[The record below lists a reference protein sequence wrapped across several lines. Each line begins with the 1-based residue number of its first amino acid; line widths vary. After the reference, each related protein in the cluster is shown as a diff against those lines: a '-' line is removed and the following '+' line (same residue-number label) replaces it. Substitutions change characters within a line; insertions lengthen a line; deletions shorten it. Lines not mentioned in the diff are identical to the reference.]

1 MDGKKVYQIEINGIQ
16 ESVNAVEALNKQL
29 NELESRIKVLEK
41 SNVKVSST
49 LSSTSSG
56 GGSKSSLNEEEKL
69 AKQIEQIDAKRKA
82 YSKEIYQNYLA
93 AKDVLDATVKD
104 QKQISAQ
111 ERLQAN
117 NYTNTMAGLKQEL
130 KDLKT
135 VMNGTDL
142 GDEAF
147 ADMTQ
152 RANELTTKLKE
163 LEAAYGQFGR
173 NVGNY
178 QSAFDGLGK
187 VSVSINGVT
196 REFNNLMQA
205 QKAVRNEM
213 GILIDKGK
221 ENTTQYKKL
230 EQELERLAK
239 SQKKLN
245 SAMNDAKASSK
256 TMDDLLDTFES
267 FGALA
272 QVGQGFATL
281 FGFDKSEME
290 QQIAK
295 LVALQNVLKGI
306 EKIRQQMN
314 TGEGIGGWFKQGSK
328 GIDQFVAKLAGAEI
342 RMGKI
347 IGSSKSASIAL
358 NGLASILKG
367 LGTGAI
373 VGGTIMVINKLNE
386 FSQTAVKAGDASKV
400 LGSSVDYT
408 TEKLEKLRKTNTN
421 NYLVGITDEFG
432 AASNSANIFIRSLD
446 TLIDKLKEMNEIPV
460 IEFDSKIASEGL
472 QNGLPT
478 GVPTMF
484 KALESLGI
492 GDKEFKY
499 LDPKPLQEFKKEFV
513 SLAKTIESY
522 EKPKTGWGKVN
533 NIFESILPDAIT
545 PTGQQRK
552 ALGAMGSYILGDFVK
567 EIETTMNKAK
577 KEMSTF
583 GYVTDETKKH
593 IVDLKNEMHDNEAL
607 NIIFANLD
615 KFTRNS
621 EQAQKVIDALKKSY
635 EDFADSVANPKQL
648 DPSKL
653 LQLQIDAMEDSE
665 EKIRK
670 QNELNRKKE
679 IAEANFNPEYTKAIN
694 AKYNRELDE
703 NLKAYRKSKKQEAD
717 QKKKEDR
724 DIQKELDEYRLQ
736 LMREGLAKQLKEL
749 QNEEKYKR
757 QEIIDSEKN
766 VGERLGL
773 LRQVY
778 NKKELELKRDWAH
791 DVEEIYENMYRN
803 IQKIEDEAAE
813 KQRNNDSSGL
823 ETETAQ
829 KKQNIVFDSTNPNDL
844 NMRKEYYNDLLK
856 IELDASNKE
865 LEIQKKNLEEKK
877 RLDEEEEN
885 RRTKNVADAKT
896 VKAVMDELSK
906 VPEPSDAD
914 YAAIEQK
921 LQEQLNGMRGELV
934 DSYNKGEIDFKQF
947 CDLIKKE
954 QVAHNAA
961 MKAIE
966 DEYNADSDA
975 ALQENLDKKQNDYN
989 TYYQNVLSV
998 IRQKQD
1004 EINKK
1009 MQATPVKENDWGV
1022 VQISRTKE
1030 QYKGALEQY
1039 RNLADEIKQQK
1050 EKLKQSLDN
1059 NEITAEDFF
1068 MRNQE
1073 LEAMEESVNKSIKNI
1088 TEKQKMLLSDFI
1100 QSIQKYIQ
1108 DAVQSFNQILSAL
1121 YDAQNNAFDKE
1132 QEELDKLNEELEK
1145 KLDEQEEMVQ
1155 KHKSAIDSI
1164 EDELATARGSRR
1176 QHLIDQLNAEMAAEK
1191 AAQKQK
1197 QKIQKEQEKAQKK
1210 QDELEKKRRK
1220 AQYER
1225 DLVQAIVNGA
1235 MAVTYAAMN
1244 AWPVPAI
1251 PMMALAAATTAA
1263 QIAIM
1268 ASNKP
1273 YAKGGQLDGGVAQ
1286 GKRHKDGGIPV
1297 LGGRASIEGGEFI
1310 TNRITTEKNVGV
1322 LDFINSKHKK
1332 LTLDDFIDFYGS
1344 GSIKKNILSQK
1355 RTFADGGVIPT
1366 LNNEYGFDDRLLT
1379 AFEDYSK
1386 RPVVVSVVDIN
1397 NKQADVRRVQALA
1410 GIDV

>member
-1 MDGKKVYQIEINGIQ
+1 MDGKKIYQIQINGIQ

-29 NELESRIKVLEK
+29 NELENRIKALEK
-41 SNVKVSST
+41 SNVKVGTSS
-49 LSSTSSG
+49 SSG
-56 GGSKSSLNEEEKL
+56 GGSKSSLNEEEKI

-93 AKDVLDATVKD
+93 AKDVLDETVKD
-104 QKQISAQ
+104 QKTISAQ

-147 ADMTQ
+147 GEMTQ

-187 VSVSINGVT
+187 VSVTINGMVQ
-196 REFNNLMQA
+196 EFDNLKQA
-205 QKAVRNEM
+205 TKALRDGMGVLEVQGKKDTKMYKEM
-213 GILIDKGK
+213 
-221 ENTTQYKKL
+221 ER
-230 EQELERLAK
+230 ELEKVSKAQLR
-239 SQKKLN
+239 LN

-256 TMDDLLDTFES
+256 AMDDILDTFES
-267 FGALA
+267 FAALG
-272 QVGQGFATL
+272 QVTQGFSAL
-281 FGFDKSEME
+281 FGFDNNEIERSI
-290 QQIAK
+290 QK
-295 LVALQNVLKGI
+295 LVALQNVVKGI
-306 EKIRQQMN
+306 EKLRQQMN
-314 TGEGIGGWFKQGSK
+314 TGEGFGKMFSVASNSVDK
-328 GIDQFVAKLAGAEI
+328 FVANLAGAEV

-347 IGSSKSASIAL
+347 IGSSKQASIAL
-358 NGLASILKG
+358 NGLSTAIKGIGGVGITAGLMLLMNVLEKLAGNLKKWF
-367 LGTGAI
+367 TG
-373 VGGTIMVINKLNE
+373 GFE
-386 FSQTAVKAGDASKV
+386 AGDATKL
-400 LGSSVDYT
+400 LGDAVDG
-408 TEKLEKLRKTNTN
+408 LSQKTQRLLNEN
-421 NYLVGITDEFG
+421 VEDYIGGITKESS
-432 AASNSANIFIRSLD
+432 AATWSIQLLTGQIEGFIRELKDLEGVNLSKF
-446 TLIDKLKEMNEIPV
+446 DKLSSLALLDVNT
-460 IEFDSKIASEGL
+460 IEEAR
-472 QNGLPT
+472 
-478 GVPTMF
+478 M
-484 KALESLGI
+484 
-492 GDKEFKY
+492 KY
-499 LDPKPLQEFKKEFV
+499 LDLAEQIQKLERNAENSNWPTWLYNLGSGVNGLRRDFKEVGNVIANDFLARAQET
-513 SLAKTIESY
+513 S
-522 EKPKTGWGKVN
+522 
-533 NIFESILPDAIT
+533 
-545 PTGQQRK
+545 RK
-552 ALGAMGSYILGDFVK
+552 AR
-567 EIETTMNKAK
+567 N
-577 KEMSTF
+577 EMETF
-583 GYVTDETKKH
+583 GYITITTKRE
-593 IVDLKNEMHDNEAL
+593 IIQLKEELNENMSSRGIFNNIEKFCDNADDYKKQ
-607 NIIFANLD
+607 ID
-615 KFTRNS
+615 KIREGIDS
-621 EQAQKVIDALKKSY
+621 LSLSVEKVNPEKKLQY
-635 EDFADSVANPKQL
+635 E
-648 DPSKL
+648 
-653 LQLQIDAMEDSE
+653 IDAMKNSED
-665 EKIRK
+665 KIRK
-670 QNELNRKKE
+670 QNELNRRKE
-679 IAEANFNPEYTKAIN
+679 IASVGFNPEYTDAIN
-694 AKYNRELDE
+694 AKYKRELAE
-703 NLKAYRKSKKQEAD
+703 NLEAYRKQKKQEAD

-749 QNEEKYKR
+749 QNEENYKR

-766 VGERLGL
+766 VDERLGL

-778 NKKELELKRDWAH
+778 NKKELELKRDWAYE
-791 DVEEIYENMYRN
+791 VEQVYEKMYDN

-813 KQRNNDSSGL
+813 RQRNNDSSGF

-829 KKQNIVFDSTNPNDL
+829 KKQNIVFDSTDPNNL
-844 NMRKEYYNDLLK
+844 NMRKEYYNDLLR

-896 VKAVMDELSK
+896 VNAVMEELAK

-961 MKAIE
+961 MRAIE
-966 DEYNADSDA
+966 DEYNADSEA
-975 ALQENLDKKQNDYN
+975 ALQENLEKKQNDYN
-989 TYYQNVLSV
+989 TYYQNVLSS

-1009 MQATPVKENDWGV
+1009 METTPVKQNDWGV
-1022 VQISRTKE
+1022 VQISRSKE
-1030 QYKGALEQY
+1030 QYSAALEQY
-1039 RNLADEIKQQK
+1039 KALSEEIKQQK

-1073 LEAMEESVNKSIKNI
+1073 LESMEESVTKSIKNVE
-1088 TEKQKMLLSDFI
+1088 EKQKMILADFI

-1108 DAVQSFNQILSAL
+1108 AAMQSFNQVLSAL
-1121 YDAQNNAFDKE
+1121 YEAQQNAFDDE
-1132 QEELDKLNEELEK
+1132 QEELDKLNDELRE
-1145 KLDEQEEMVQ
+1145 KLDEQEELYN
-1155 KHKSAIDSI
+1155 KHKSTIDSI
-1164 EDELATARGSRR
+1164 EDELANSRGSRR
-1176 QHLIDQLNAEMAAEK
+1176 QHLIDQLNAEMAAER
-1191 AAQKQK
+1191 AAAKQK

-1210 QDELEKKRRK
+1210 QDALDKKRKK

-1273 YAKGGQLDGGVAQ
+1273 YGKGGQLDGGVAQ
-1286 GKRHKDGGIPV
+1286 GKSHKDGGIPV

-1310 TNRITTEKNVGV
+1310 TNRVTTEKNVD
-1322 LDFINSKHKK
+1322 LLEYINSKKK
-1332 LTLDDFIDFYGS
+1332 KIDISDLIDFYSNGK
-1344 GSIKKNILSQK
+1344 GVK
-1355 RTFADGGVIPT
+1355 RGVSSASKARFENGGIVPT
-1366 LNNEYGFDDRLLT
+1366 LSTDFDINDRLLD
-1379 AFEDYSK
+1379 AMDYYSN

-1410 GIDV
+1410 GLS

>member
-41 SNVKVSST
+41 SNVKVSSS
-49 LSSTSSG
+49 LPSSSSG
-56 GGSKSSLNEEEKL
+56 GGSKSSLNEEEKI

-93 AKDVLDATVKD
+93 AKDVLDETVKD
-104 QKQISAQ
+104 QKQIAAA

-117 NYTNTMAGLKQEL
+117 SYSNTMQGMKEKL
-130 KDLKT
+130 KDIQTLRQ
-135 VMNGTDL
+135 VTDISS
-142 GDEAF
+142 DAF
-147 ADMTQ
+147 KQMTAD
-152 RANELTTKLKE
+152 ANELVEKLKE
-163 LEAAYGQFGR
+163 LEAQTGSFGR

-187 VSVSINGVT
+187 VSVTINGIVQ
-196 REFNNLMQA
+196 EFNNLKQA
-205 QKAVRNEM
+205 TKALRDGMGVLEVQGKKDTKMYKEM
-213 GILIDKGK
+213 
-221 ENTTQYKKL
+221 ER
-230 EQELERLAK
+230 ELEKVSKAQLR
-239 SQKKLN
+239 LN
-245 SAMNDAKASSK
+245 SAMNDAKSSSK
-256 TMDDLLDTFES
+256 AMDDLLDTFES
-267 FGALA
+267 FAALG
-272 QVGQGFATL
+272 QVTQGFSAL
-281 FGFDKSEME
+281 FGFDNNEIERSI
-290 QQIAK
+290 QK
-295 LVALQNVLKGI
+295 LVALQNVVKGI
-306 EKIRQQMN
+306 EKLRQQMN
-314 TGEGIGGWFKQGSK
+314 TGEGFGKMFSTASK
-328 GIDQFVAKLAGAEI
+328 GVDQFVANLAGAEV

-347 IGSSKSASIAL
+347 IGSSKQASIAL
-358 NGLASILKG
+358 NGLSTAIKGIGGVGITAGLMLLMNVLEKLAGNLKKWF
-367 LGTGAI
+367 TG
-373 VGGTIMVINKLNE
+373 GFE
-386 FSQTAVKAGDASKV
+386 AGDATKLLGDAVDGLSQKTQRLLNENVEDYIGGITKESSAATWSIQLLTGQIEGFIRELKDLEGVNLSKFDK
-400 LGSSVDYT
+400 LSSLALLNVNNIEEARQKYLDLA
-408 TEKLEKLRKTNTN
+408 EQIQKLERNAENSNWPTWLYNLTSGVNGLRRDFKE
-421 NYLVGITDEFG
+421 VGNVIANDFLARAQETSRKARNEMETFGYITITTKNE
-432 AASNSANIFIRSLD
+432 IIQ
-446 TLIDKLKEMNEIPV
+446 LKQEMNENMSSRGV
-460 IEFDSKIASEGL
+460 FNNIEKFCDNAEDYKKQIDKIREGL
-472 QNGLPT
+472 D
-478 GVPTMF
+478 
-484 KALESLGI
+484 SL
-492 GDKEFKY
+492 
-499 LDPKPLQEFKKEFV
+499 
-513 SLAKTIESY
+513 SLSVE
-522 EKPKTGWGKVN
+522 KVN
-533 NIFESILPDAIT
+533 PE
-545 PTGQQRK
+545 
-552 ALGAMGSYILGDFVK
+552 
-567 EIETTMNKAK
+567 K
-577 KEMSTF
+577 K
-583 GYVTDETKKH
+583 
-593 IVDLKNEMHDNEAL
+593 L
-607 NIIFANLD
+607 
-615 KFTRNS
+615 
-621 EQAQKVIDALKKSY
+621 QY
-635 EDFADSVANPKQL
+635 E
-648 DPSKL
+648 
-653 LQLQIDAMEDSE
+653 IDAMENSE
-665 EKIRK
+665 AKIRK
-670 QNELNRKKE
+670 QNELNRRKE
-679 IAEANFNPEYTKAIN
+679 IASVGFNPEYTKAIN
-694 AKYNRELDE
+694 AKYKRELDE
-703 NLKAYRKSKKQEAD
+703 NLEAFRKQKKQELD
-717 QKKKEDR
+717 QKKKEER

-749 QNEEKYKR
+749 QNEENYKK

-766 VGERLGL
+766 VDERLGL

-778 NKKELELKRDWAH
+778 NKKELELKRDWAYE
-791 DVEEIYENMYRN
+791 VEQVYEKMYDN

-813 KQRNNDSSGL
+813 KQRNNDSTGL
-823 ETETAQ
+823 ETDTSQ
-829 KKQNIVFDSTNPNDL
+829 KKQNITFDSTNPNDL

-865 LEIQKKNLEEKK
+865 LEIQNKNLEKKK
-877 RLDEEEEN
+877 RLDKEEEN

-896 VKAVMDELSK
+896 VKAVMEELAK

-1050 EKLKQSLDN
+1050 ENLKRSLDN

-1132 QEELDKLNEELEK
+1132 QEELDKLNDELEK
-1145 KLDEQEEMVQ
+1145 KLDEQEELYNR
-1155 KHKSAIDSI
+1155 HKSTIESI

-1176 QHLIDQLNAEMAAEK
+1176 QHLIDQLNAEMAAER
-1191 AAQKQK
+1191 AAAKQK

-1210 QDELEKKRRK
+1210 QDELEKKRKK
-1220 AQYER
+1220 AQYQR
-1225 DLVQAIVNGA
+1225 DLTQAIVNGA

-1244 AWPVPAI
+1244 AWPVPAV

-1310 TNRITTEKNVGV
+1310 TNRVTTEKNVD
-1322 LDFINSKHKK
+1322 LLEYINSKKK
-1332 LTLDDFIDFYGS
+1332 RIDISDLIDFYNS
-1344 GSIKKNILSQK
+1344 GNGVRRGISTVSKA
-1355 RTFADGGVIPT
+1355 RFEDGGAIPT
-1366 LNNEYGFDDRLLT
+1366 LSTDFDINDRLLD
-1379 AFEDYSK
+1379 AMDYYNN

-1410 GIDV
+1410 GLS

>member
-93 AKDVLDATVKD
+93 AKDVLDETVKD
-104 QKQISAQ
+104 QKTISAQ

-187 VSVSINGVT
+187 VSVTINGIVQ
-196 REFNNLMQA
+196 EFNNLKQA
-205 QKAVRNEM
+205 TKALRDGMGVLELQGKKDTKVYKEM
-213 GILIDKGK
+213 
-221 ENTTQYKKL
+221 ER
-230 EQELERLAK
+230 ELEKVSKAQLR
-239 SQKKLN
+239 LN
-245 SAMNDAKASSK
+245 SAMNDAKSSSK
-256 TMDDLLDTFES
+256 AMDDLLDTFES
-267 FGALA
+267 FTALG
-272 QVGQGFATL
+272 QVGQGFSTL
-281 FGFDKSEME
+281 FGFDNSALE

-295 LVALQNVLKGI
+295 LVALQNILQGI

-314 TGEGIGGWFKQGSK
+314 TGEGVGGWFSKGSK
-328 GIDQFVAKLAGAEI
+328 AVDQFVAKLTGAKVT
-342 RMGKI
+342 MDGLAA
-347 IGSSKSASIAL
+347 SSRGATLAVQGLSTALKFVGGSIATI
-358 NGLASILKG
+358 GLSVLLETFTK
-367 LGTGAI
+367 
-373 VGGTIMVINKLNE
+373 VI
-386 FSQTAVKAGDASKV
+386 G
-400 LGSSVDYT
+400 
-408 TEKLEKLRKTNTN
+408 
-421 NYLVGITDEFG
+421 
-432 AASNSANIFIRSLD
+432 
-446 TLIDKLKEMNEIPV
+446 KLKEWAFGSMDAAEAT
-460 IEFDSKIASEGL
+460 EIASNNFDVLNRRLKEFEKQNSKAVFDGIMTSEEALAYKTSYLTKELTQLLNAFTNLRQLSNEDWFSKAGIINGIQGAQKRFEDL
-472 QNGLPT
+472 QVDIVNL
-478 GVPTMF
+478 
-484 KALESLGI
+484 
-492 GDKEFKY
+492 DKEA
-499 LDPKPLQEFKKEFV
+499 KKSWLPDWIVKLTNGGYRAEKQFENV
-513 SLAKTIESY
+513 GRALAVDFLGRAKTTINEF
-522 EKPKTGWGKVN
+522 EKTREEAQRQMDEMGKVN
-533 NIFESILPDAIT
+533 PETQKKLEFLKRQISQIRDEMNNNQIYGNIFDNIDKFAKDSPFFVRAINNVRESLN
-545 PTGQQRK
+545 
-552 ALGAMGSYILGDFVK
+552 ALGDTISDTNF
-567 EIETTMNKAK
+567 
-577 KEMSTF
+577 
-583 GYVTDETKKH
+583 
-593 IVDLKNEMHDNEAL
+593 
-607 NIIFANLD
+607 
-615 KFTRNS
+615 
-621 EQAQKVIDALKKSY
+621 
-635 EDFADSVANPKQL
+635 

-653 LQLQIDAMEDSE
+653 EQLKIDALQDSE
-665 EKIRK
+665 EKIRR
-670 QNELNRKKE
+670 QNKLNREKE
-679 IAEANFNPEYTKAIN
+679 LQEVGDNKEYIDAIN

-703 NLKAYRKSKKQEAD
+703 NIKAFRKSKKQEAD
-717 QKKKEDR
+717 QKKKEER

-766 VGERLGL
+766 VDERTRL

-791 DVEEIYENMYRN
+791 DVEQVYEKMYDN

-813 KQRNNDSSGL
+813 KQRNNDSSGF

-961 MKAIE
+961 MRAIK
-966 DEYNADSDA
+966 DEYDA
-975 ALQENLDKKQNDYN
+975 ADDAAVQESLEKKQNAYN
-989 TYYQNVLSV
+989 TYYQNVLTT

-1039 RNLADEIKQQK
+1039 KALSEEIKQQK

-1073 LEAMEESVNKSIKNI
+1073 LEAMEESVTKSIKNVE
-1088 TEKQKMLLSDFI
+1088 EKQKMLLSDFI

-1108 DAVQSFNQILSAL
+1108 AAVQSFNQVLSAL

-1132 QEELDKLNEELEK
+1132 QEELDKLNDELEK
-1145 KLDEQEEMVQ
+1145 KLDEQEELYNR
-1155 KHKSAIDSI
+1155 HKSTIESI

-1176 QHLIDQLNAEMAAEK
+1176 QHLIDQLNAEMAAER
-1191 AAQKQK
+1191 AAAKQK

-1210 QDELEKKRRK
+1210 QDELEKKRKK
-1220 AQYER
+1220 AQYQR
-1225 DLVQAIVNGA
+1225 DLTQAIVNGA

-1244 AWPVPAI
+1244 AWPVPAV

-1310 TNRITTEKNVGV
+1310 TNRVTTEKNVD
-1322 LDFINSKHKK
+1322 LLEYINSKKK
-1332 LTLDDFIDFYGS
+1332 RIDISDLIDFYNS
-1344 GSIKKNILSQK
+1344 GNGVRRGISTVSKA
-1355 RTFADGGVIPT
+1355 RFEDGGAIPT
-1366 LNNEYGFDDRLLT
+1366 LSTDFDINDRLLD
-1379 AFEDYSK
+1379 AMDYYNN
-1386 RPVVVSVVDIN
+1386 RPIVVSVVDIN

-1410 GIDV
+1410 GLS